1 MSIFKKNISKLF
13 IKRLVH
19 SIRYIQKY
27 KFHLFSPLISP
38 FMNRLIWYHDSW
50 NFSRGILS
58 RKVIETDMKYRYA
71 WHIYKNTYVATWFV
85 FCRHPV
91 LVHIEWWFLYI
102 CLYLFSVLGTH
113 NTLEQN
119 LQKQHFI
126 DKILKFFI
134 GFKYNGFQH

>member
-13 IKRLVH
+13 IQRLVH

-27 KFHLFSPLISP
+27 IFHLFSPLISP

-134 GFKYNGFQH
+134 GFKYGFQH

>member
-13 IKRLVH
+13 ERLVH

-27 KFHLFSPLISP
+27 IFHLFSPLIFP

-71 WHIYKNTYVATWFV
+71 WHIYKNTYVATWFA

-134 GFKYNGFQH
+134 GFKYGFKH